1 MKRFQERTYR
11 NAVKKETRLTFFRV
25 AVKETD
31 LAIYAERSLEK
42 VALDSVLRH
51 RGYLEAYIERYPE
64 FAEILIPWRGS
75 GPAAEIVRDMA
86 RASAFAGVGPM
97 AAVAGAVAER
107 VGTDLLAY
115 SSEVVVENG
124 GDVFIKTNRPSTVGI
139 FAGNSPL
146 SLKIGVKVDTGGKP
160 AGVCTSSGTV
170 GHSLSK
176 GKADAVCVISDSC
189 ALADAAATAI
199 GNLVASSSD
208 IAKGVEAAKR
218 IEGVRGVVV
227 IVNDKISA
235 WGDVELASLR
245 EKC

>member
-1 MKRFQERTYR
+1 
-11 NAVKKETRLTFFRV
+11 V

-31 LAIYAERSLEK
+31 LAIYAERNLEK
-42 VALDSVLRH
+42 EALDSVLRH

-64 FAEILIPWRGS
+64 FAEILTPWRS
-75 GPAAEIVRDMA
+75 PGPAAEIVRDMA
-86 RASAFAGVGPM
+86 NASALAGVGPM

-107 VGTDLLAY
+107 VGRDLLAY

-124 GDVFIKTNRPSTVGI
+124 GDVFIKTSRPATVGI

-146 SLKIGVKVDTGGKP
+146 SLKIGVRIDTGGKP

-176 GKADAVCVISDSC
+176 GRADAVCVIAESC
-189 ALADAAATAI
+189 ALADAVATAA
-199 GNLVASSSD
+199 GNLVSSPSD
-208 IAKGVEAAKR
+208 IAQGVEAAKR
-218 IEGVRGVVV
+218 IQGVRAVVV
-227 IVNDKISA
+227 IVKDRIGA

>member
-11 NAVKKETRLTFFRV
+11 DAVKGTRLTFFRV

-31 LAIYAERSLEK
+31 LAICAERNLEK
-42 VALDSVLRH
+42 EALDSVLRH

-64 FAEILIPWRGS
+64 FAEILTPWRSS

-86 RASAFAGVGPM
+86 NASALAGVGPM
-97 AAVAGAVAER
+97 AAVAGALAER
-107 VGTDLLAY
+107 VGRDLLAY

-124 GDVFIKTNRPSTVGI
+124 GDVFIKTSRLATVGI

-146 SLKIGVKVDTGGKP
+146 SLKIGVKIDTGGKP

-176 GKADAVCVISDSC
+176 GKADAVCVISESC
-189 ALADAAATAI
+189 ALADAVATAV
-199 GNLVASSSD
+199 GNLVSSPSD
-208 IAKGVEAAKR
+208 IAQGVEAAKR
-218 IEGVRGVVV
+218 IEGVRAVVV
-227 IVNDKISA
+227 IVKDRIGA